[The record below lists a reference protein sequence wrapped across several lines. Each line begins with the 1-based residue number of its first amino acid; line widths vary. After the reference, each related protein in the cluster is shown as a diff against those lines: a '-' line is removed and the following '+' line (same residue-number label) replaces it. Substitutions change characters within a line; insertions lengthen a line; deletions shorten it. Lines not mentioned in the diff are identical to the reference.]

1 MFKDSVEQ
9 DMIARVTQADYQ
21 LMRELAASHGL
32 AFAAAFRIEHANEVA
47 RAMWSVA
54 TTQAARG
61 EVFAELDTIGH
72 HQPAVNRWR
81 QLLNKCRQSC
91 LLAGRYR

>member
-1 MFKDSVEQ
+1 MFNSSVEQ
-9 DMIARVTQADYQ
+9 GTIARLAQAECR

-61 EVFAELDTIGH
+61 ESFAELNSIGH
-72 HQPAVNRWR
+72 RQLAVNRWR
-81 QLLNKCRQSC
+81 RLLNKWRQTC
-91 LLAGRYR
+91 LLAARYR